1 MAVLQFV
8 APILTGKFDQ
18 WKELHATMA
27 KGGKNEKAWKAQMRR
42 YGIQRQYA
50 SLQKTPMG
58 DFVVLFFE
66 GDEPGAMMAGLGS
79 SDNEFDKFFA
89 QQIKDIHGIDVN
101 VPPPGPISELVL
113 EYNA

>member
-8 APILTGKFDQ
+8 APILPGKFDQ
-18 WKELHATMA
+18 WKEFHDTMVN
-27 KGGKNEKAWKAQMRR
+27 GGKNEAAFKDQMRR
-42 YGIQRQYA
+42 YGIKRQYV

-66 GDEPGAMMAGLGS
+66 GDQPGAMMMGLGS
-79 SDNEFDKFFA
+79 SDNEFDKMFA
-89 QQIKDIHGIDVN
+89 GQIKDIHGIDVN

>member
-1 MAVLQFV
+1 MVN
-8 APILTGKFDQ
+8 
-18 WKELHATMA
+18 
-27 KGGKNEKAWKAQMRR
+27 GGKNEENLKDQQRR
-42 YGIQRQYA
+42 YGIQRQYV

-66 GDEPGAMMAGLGS
+66 GENPGAMMMGFGS
-79 SDNEFDKFFA
+79 SDNEFDKMFA
-89 QQIKDIHGIDVN
+89 GQIKDIHGIDVN

>member
-8 APILTGKFDQ
+8 APILPGKFDQ
-18 WKELHATMA
+18 WKEFHDSMVD
-27 KGGKNEKAWKAQMRR
+27 GGKNVENLKDQQRR
-42 YGIQRQYA
+42 YGIQRQYV
-50 SLQKTPMG
+50 SLQRTPMG
-58 DFVVLFFE
+58 EFVVVFFE
-66 GDEPGAMMAGLGS
+66 ADDPGAMMANIGN
-79 SDNEFDKFFA
+79 SDNEFDKMFA